1 LVEYRETRR
10 AAVSCAATLR
20 GTTISMR
27 RLLVATSLL
36 FALSPAIA
44 DAAQPDAGPAVPHA
58 VEQYKWF
65 HAHPELS
72 NEETKTA
79 AHLAEQLRALGLE
92 VHEGIGG
99 HGLVGIL
106 RNGKGPVVLYRA
118 DMDGLPVAEKTG
130 VPWHSENSGVMH
142 ACGHDVHMASAVG
155 ALDVLSRNKGSWKGT
170 VLFVGQPAE
179 ELGTGARQMLADKK
193 FKKILARVGKPKAA
207 VALHDAADLPAGEVS
222 LIEGFHHANVDS
234 VDIVVH
240 GKGGHG
246 ARPHE
251 TIDPVVIGAEIVM
264 ALQTIVSRR
273 IRPDEKAVVT
283 VGKFASGTKH
293 NIIPSDA
300 TLLLTVR
307 SYADETRKTLLA
319 EIQRVA
325 RQIAKAHRAPRAPE
339 VRFDEGLP
347 AAYNDPEMTRRIRKR
362 FVEVLGDKNVKVH
375 NPSLG
380 GEDFGVIPRELGI
393 PGVMWKLGAVDPK
406 RFAKTEI
413 EDLPGLHSDG
423 FAADPERTMRAGIE
437 TVVAAIL
444 EVLEG

>member
-1 LVEYRETRR
+1 MSTPAW
-10 AAVSCAATLR
+10 AAD
-20 GTTISMR
+20 
-27 RLLVATSLL
+27 SLDVR
-36 FALSPAIA
+36 S
-44 DAAQPDAGPAVPHA
+44 AVPNA

-72 NEETKTA
+72 KEEKNTA

-118 DMDGLPVAEKTG
+118 DMDGLPVTEKTG
-130 VPWHSENSGVMH
+130 VPWTSENDGVMH

-155 ALDVLSRNKGSWKGT
+155 ALDVLSRSKDAWKGT
-170 VLFVGQPAE
+170 IFFVGQPAE
-179 ELGTGARQMLADKK
+179 ELGSGARDMLADPK
-193 FKKILARVGKPKAA
+193 FKKLLAKVGKPRAA
-207 VALHDAADLPAGEVS
+207 VALHDAADLPAGQVS
-222 LIEGFHHANVDS
+222 IIDGFHHANVDS

-251 TIDPVVIGAEIVM
+251 TIDPVVIGSEIVM

-283 VGKFASGTKH
+283 VGKFSAGTKH
-293 NIIPSDA
+293 NIIPPDA

-307 SYADETRKTLLA
+307 SYADETRKSLLG
-319 EIQRVA
+319 EIERVA

-339 VRFDEGLP
+339 VRYGMGLP
-347 AAYNDPEMTRRIRKR
+347 AAYNDPAFTQKVRAR
-362 FVEVLGDKNVKVH
+362 FVATLGEENVKTH

-380 GEDFGVIPRELGI
+380 GEDFGMFPRELGI
-393 PGVMWKLGAVDPK
+393 PGVMWKLGAVNPK
-406 RFAKTEI
+406 RFAKTKVEK
-413 EDLPGLHSDG
+413 LPGLHSDG
-423 FAADPERTMRAGIE
+423 FAADPEPTMVAGIE
-437 TVVAAIL
+437 TVTAAIL
-444 EVLEG
+444 AVLQD